1 MNYTRKTINLA
12 FRTVEIFGQIKY
24 HIVKLVSLSIL
35 LIFICAF
42 SLPIDTQ
49 VVEWETTTDHDF
61 GDLLRGESVTFDFK
75 FKNIS
80 DQPIMIDNVRPDCGC
95 TAPNWENIPT
105 MPDSTGIL
113 SITFDATKK
122 GYFNKK
128 IKVFFSGQRKGEKLT
143 VEGFV
148 EEE

>member
-1 MNYTRKTINLA
+1 MKFL
-12 FRTVEIFGQIKY
+12 
-24 HIVKLVSLSIL
+24 SLF
-35 LIFICAF
+35 LIIACSF
-42 SLPIDTQ
+42 SLPADVP
-49 VVEWETTTDHDF
+49 VVEWQTTTEHDF
-61 GDLLRGESVTFDFK
+61 GDLLKGESATFDFK

-95 TAPNWENIPT
+95 TAPNWKNIPT

-122 GYFNKK
+122 GYFHKK
-128 IKVFFSGQRKGEKLT
+128 VKVFFSGQRKGEKIY

-148 EEE
+148 ETE

>member
-1 MNYTRKTINLA
+1 M
-12 FRTVEIFGQIKY
+12 
-24 HIVKLVSLSIL
+24 KLLSLLFL
-35 LIFICAF
+35 LIACAF
-42 SLPIDTQ
+42 SLPADPPVIQ
-49 VVEWETTTDHDF
+49 WETTTEHDF
-61 GDLLRGESVTFDFK
+61 GDLLRGESVTVDFK

-80 DQPIMIDNVRPDCGC
+80 DQPIVIESVRPDCGC

-105 MPDSTGIL
+105 EPDSIGQL

-128 IKVFFSGQRKGEKLT
+128 IKVFFSGQRKGEKLY

>member
-1 MNYTRKTINLA
+1 MKFFTLLFIIY
-12 FRTVEIFGQIKY
+12 
-24 HIVKLVSLSIL
+24 SSIS
-35 LIFICAF
+35 F
-42 SLPIDTQ
+42 LPADTQ
-49 VVEWETTTDHDF
+49 VVEWQTTTEHDF
-61 GDLLRGESVTFDFK
+61 GDLLQGESVTFDFQ

-80 DQPIMIDNVRPDCGC
+80 DQPILIDNVRPDCGC

-105 MPDSTGIL
+105 LPDSTGTL

-128 IKVFFSGQRKGEKLT
+128 IKVFFSGQRKGEKLY

-148 EEE
+148 ESE

>member
-1 MNYTRKTINLA
+1 
-12 FRTVEIFGQIKY
+12 
-24 HIVKLVSLSIL
+24 VKFLSLLFL
-35 LIFICAF
+35 LIACAF
-42 SLPIDTQ
+42 SLPTDPPVIQ
-49 VVEWETTTDHDF
+49 WETTTEHDF
-61 GDLLRGESVTFDFK
+61 GDLLQGESVTADFK

-80 DQPIMIDNVRPDCGC
+80 DQPIVIESVRPDCGC

-105 MPDSTGIL
+105 EPDSIGQL

-128 IKVFFSGQRKGEKLT
+128 IKVFFSGQRKGEKLY

>member
-1 MNYTRKTINLA
+1 MKFFTLIL
-12 FRTVEIFGQIKY
+12 
-24 HIVKLVSLSIL
+24 IVYASLS
-35 LIFICAF
+35 
-42 SLPIDTQ
+42 LPADTS
-49 VVEWETTTDHDF
+49 VVAWQTTTEHDF
-61 GDLLRGESVTFDFK
+61 GDLLKGESVTFDFK

-80 DQPIMIDNVRPDCGC
+80 DQPILIDNVRPDCGC

-105 MPDSTGIL
+105 LPDSTGIL

-128 IKVFFSGQRKGEKLT
+128 IKVFFSGQRKGEKLY

-148 EEE
+148 E